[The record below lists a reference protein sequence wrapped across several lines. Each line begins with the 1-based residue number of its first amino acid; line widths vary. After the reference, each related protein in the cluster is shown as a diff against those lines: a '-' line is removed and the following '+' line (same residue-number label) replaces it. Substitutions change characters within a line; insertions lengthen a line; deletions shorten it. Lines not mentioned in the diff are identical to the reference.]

1 MNGYI
6 LLLSGLF
13 PGDWERFR
21 FPALFLF
28 FRMIWYPAGLRM
40 AFLSA
45 GRYPVRREK
54 LADYLIV

>member
-1 MNGYI
+1 MFQEGTARPVMNGYI

-28 FRMIWYPAGLRM
+28 FRMIWVRFRFVSRKGIRSVALR
-40 AFLSA
+40 
-45 GRYPVRREK
+45 
-54 LADYLIV
+54 

>member
-28 FRMIWYPAGLRM
+28 FRMIWVRFRLVSHKGIRSVALR
-40 AFLSA
+40 
-45 GRYPVRREK
+45 
-54 LADYLIV
+54 

>member
-21 FPALFLF
+21 CPALFLF
-28 FRMIWYPAGLRM
+28 FRMIWVRFRLVSHKGIRSVALR
-40 AFLSA
+40 
-45 GRYPVRREK
+45 
-54 LADYLIV
+54 

>member
-28 FRMIWYPAGLRM
+28 FRMIWGPFPFRFPQGHPLHC
-40 AFLSA
+40 
-45 GRYPVRREK
+45 
-54 LADYLIV
+54 LAVD